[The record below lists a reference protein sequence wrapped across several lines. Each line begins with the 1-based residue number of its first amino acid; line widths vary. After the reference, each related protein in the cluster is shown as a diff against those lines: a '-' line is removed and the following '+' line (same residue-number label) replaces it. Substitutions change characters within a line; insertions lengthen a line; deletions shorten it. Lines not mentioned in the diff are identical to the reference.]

1 VSAGDAGTDE
11 ARGGAMSLNGYE
23 VHEISARE
31 ATDVIVKN
39 HYLHRRGPASSCFGL
54 FDDWGSLVGVITY
67 GTPASPSLCKGIA
80 GEDEVEHVTEL
91 TRLWIADI
99 TPKNAESFLI
109 GRSLKMLPSEK
120 DLVVSFAEIRAG
132 HVGTVYQATN
142 WIYTGMS
149 DRHVE
154 WRLDGVE
161 SNKHG
166 RHLFDEYGGVDKAK
180 EILGDRLVRA
190 ERPRKHR
197 YVFIR
202 GSKWRR
208 KELLSKLR
216 YEVQP
221 YPTME
226 GVE

>member
-1 VSAGDAGTDE
+1 
-11 ARGGAMSLNGYE
+11 MSLKGYE

-67 GTPASPSLCKGIA
+67 GTPASPSLCKGLA
-80 GEDEVEHVTEL
+80 GPDEVEHVTEL

-109 GRSLKMLPSEK
+109 GRSLRMLPPEK

-142 WIYTGMS
+142 WIYTGLS

-154 WRLDGVE
+154 WQVDGVE
-161 SNKHG
+161 SSKHG
-166 RHLFDEYGGVDKAK
+166 RHLFDEYGGVEGAK
-180 EILGDRLVRA
+180 EALGDRLVRT

-197 YVFIR
+197 YVFVR

-216 YEVQP
+216 YERQP
-221 YPTME
+221 YPALEELPTDGME
-226 GVE
+226 HG